1 MTNSFFPKS
10 DSSLVVWATNYKEK
24 IVLHGVA
31 LGMTPAEIDAEID
44 ICKAVITAINE
55 VNAQKTTL
63 KKVIDSRDGV
73 IDLQGA
79 ELRTDIAR
87 HKTATGYTEAIGQDL
102 GIIGSTVEFDP
113 NTFKPVISV
122 ELFGG
127 NIRFRFVKAGVN
139 GLNIYKRQKGTS
151 NFTLLSR
158 TTKSPFDFHPT
169 LSEANKPEH
178 WEFRAFGVINDVEI
192 GLASDI
198 VEIVF
203 GE

>member
-1 MTNSFFPKS
+1 MPNSFFPKS
-10 DSSLVVWATNYKEK
+10 DPSLVAWATNYKEK
-24 IVLHGVA
+24 IVLHGA
-31 LGMTPAEIDAEID
+31 SLGMTPVEIDAEIA
-44 ICKAVITAINE
+44 ICDAVIAAINA
-55 VNAQKTTL
+55 VNAQRTTL
-63 KKVIDSRDGV
+63 KKVIDTRDEI
-73 IDLQGA
+73 IDSQGG
-79 ELRTDIAR
+79 ELRLDIAR
-87 HKTATGYTEAIGQDL
+87 HKTATGYTDAIGQDL
-102 GIIGSTVEFDP
+102 GIIGASVEFDP
-113 NTFKPVISV
+113 NTFKPSISV

-127 NIRFRFVKAGVN
+127 NIRFRFIKAGVN

-151 NFTLLSR
+151 AFTLLSR
-158 TTKSPFDFHPT
+158 ATKSPFDFHPT

>member
-1 MTNSFFPKS
+1 MTNSFFPKA
-10 DSSLVVWATNYKEK
+10 DPSLVAWATNYKEK
-24 IVLHGVA
+24 IVLYGVI
-31 LGMTPAEIDAEID
+31 LGMTPAEIDAEIA
-44 ICKAVITAINE
+44 ICDVIITSING

-63 KKVIDSRDGV
+63 KKVIDIRDEV
-73 IDLQGA
+73 INLQGG
-79 ELRTDIAR
+79 ELRADIAR

-102 GIIGSTVEFDP
+102 GIIGTSVEFDP
-113 NTFKPVISV
+113 NSYKPILTV

-151 NFTLLSR
+151 NFILLSR
-158 TTKSPFDFHPT
+158 ATKSPFDFHPT
-169 LSEANKPEH
+169 LVEANKPEH
-178 WEFRAFGVINDVEI
+178 WEFRAFGVINDLEI